1 LEVPRFSAT
10 RRSAKAE
17 RSCGDCVRRREPD
30 RNGDVALACAMRGGQ
45 VMTDTERDTPRNA
58 PIDESTYGGSAS
70 ETGGLYDDSGPT
82 IANPE
87 GDTMSDEEE
96 RGERTPEPPAT

>member
-1 LEVPRFSAT
+1 MSHVARRLRF
-10 RRSAKAE
+10 RSDMTDAE
-17 RSCGDCVRRREPD
+17 RDQPENP
-30 RNGDVALACAMRGGQ
+30 
-45 VMTDTERDTPRNA
+45 

-87 GDTMSDEEE
+87 GDTMSEEE
-96 RGERTPEPPAT
+96 EQDERPPEAPAT

>member
-1 LEVPRFSAT
+1 MT
-10 RRSAKAE
+10 DAE
-17 RSCGDCVRRREPD
+17 RDQNENP
-30 RNGDVALACAMRGGQ
+30 
-45 VMTDTERDTPRNA
+45 

-87 GDTMSDEEE
+87 GDTMSEEEE
-96 RGERTPEPPAT
+96 RDERPAEGPSA